1 MRYLSKTPKSES
13 VQHATHLGHGSATH
27 TIPGHTQTTSP
38 HIPEPQ
44 TARTQTGQSSSHTDR
59 FIILV
64 KGLHERVSGLANVI
78 YSTNN

>member
-44 TARTQTGQSSSHTDR
+44 TARTQTG
-59 FIILV
+59 
-64 KGLHERVSGLANVI
+64 
-78 YSTNN
+78 